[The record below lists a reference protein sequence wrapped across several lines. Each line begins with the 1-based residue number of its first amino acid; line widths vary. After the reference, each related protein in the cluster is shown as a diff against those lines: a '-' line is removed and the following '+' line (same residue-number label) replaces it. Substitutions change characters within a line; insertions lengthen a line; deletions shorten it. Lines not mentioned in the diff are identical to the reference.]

1 FVVSFGVLVL
11 FDPLPVLA
19 LYVLASIAA
28 LTAARVP
35 LRTFVVGQL
44 PFLAFAIGI
53 VSVNALSRPGVE
65 IWPDL
70 PVRVT
75 VEGLT
80 VGVALALRAMLIGVL
95 TIAVLA
101 STPPRDLLVSLM
113 CHARLSPRYAYAI
126 LAGHRMLGAM
136 PERWATI

>member
-1 FVVSFGVLVL
+1 RARPRPRERSTGDDEQGGRRMTPSLLARRNPTVKFALLFVVSFGVLVL

-53 VSVNALSRPGVE
+53 VSVNALSRPGV
-65 IWPDL
+65 
-70 PVRVT
+70 
-75 VEGLT
+75 
-80 VGVALALRAMLIGVL
+80 
-95 TIAVLA
+95 
-101 STPPRDLLVSLM
+101 
-113 CHARLSPRYAYAI
+113 
-126 LAGHRMLGAM
+126 
-136 PERWATI
+136 